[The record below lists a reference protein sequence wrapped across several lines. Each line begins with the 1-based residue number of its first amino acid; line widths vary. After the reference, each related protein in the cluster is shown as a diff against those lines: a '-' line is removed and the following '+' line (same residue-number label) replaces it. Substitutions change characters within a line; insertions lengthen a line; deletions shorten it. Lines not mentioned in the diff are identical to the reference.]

1 MIEKILNRF
10 YWLAECMCKIMMCI
24 QIVCVAFVVIGRF
37 VFSKT
42 PAWGEETTLLC
53 LVWVA
58 LISAAITLRENGHMR
73 ITAFDNRMSKKML
86 FVLDL
91 LCDAFLL
98 FFAAMMIKEG
108 LNLAKIT
115 SMSILPGLRIKS
127 SWLYSATWVSGIV
140 FVIAVL
146 ENIWCLLTGR
156 ELPKAPVDAGPGD

>member
-10 YWLAECMCKIMMCI
+10 YWLAEVMCKIMMCV

-73 ITAFDNRMSKKML
+73 ITAFDDRLSKKAILCFDL
-86 FVLDL
+86 F
-91 LCDAFLL
+91 CDVFLL
-98 FFAAMMIKEG
+98 LFAAMMIKEG

-127 SWLYSATWVSGIV
+127 SYLYSATWVSGIV
-140 FVIAVL
+140 YVIAVL
-146 ENIWCLLTGR
+146 ENVWRLLTGK
-156 ELPKAPVDAGPGD
+156 ELPKAPED

>member
-10 YWLAECMCKIMMCI
+10 YWLAECLCKIMMLV
-24 QIVCVAFVVIGRF
+24 QIVCVAFVVVGRF

-73 ITAFDNRMSKKML
+73 ITAFDEHLSKKAL

-91 LCDAFLL
+91 ITNAFLL
-98 FFAAMMIKEG
+98 LFACFMIKEG

-140 FVIAVL
+140 FVIAIL
-146 ENIWCLLTGR
+146 ENAWRTLTGK
-156 ELPKAPVDAGPGD
+156 EPLKSPED

>member
-1 MIEKILNRF
+1 MIEKVLDRF
-10 YWLAECMCKIMMCI
+10 YWLAEFLCKIMMCI
-24 QIVCVAFVVIGRF
+24 QIVCVAFVVVGRF

-42 PAWGEETTLLC
+42 PSWGEETTLLC

-73 ITAFDNRMSKKML
+73 ITAFDDRMSKKTI

-91 LCDAFLL
+91 ICDAFLL
-98 FFAAMMIKEG
+98 VFAAMMIKEG

-127 SWLYSATWVSGIV
+127 SYLYSATWVSGIV
-140 FVIAVL
+140 YVIAVL
-146 ENIWCLLTGR
+146 ENVWRLLTGR
-156 ELPKAPVDAGPGD
+156 ELPKAPAEGGSAD

>member
-10 YWLAECMCKIMMCI
+10 YWLAEVMCKIMMCV
-24 QIVCVAFVVIGRF
+24 QIVCVAFVVVGRF

-73 ITAFDNRMSKKML
+73 ITAFDEHMSKKTR
-86 FVLDL
+86 FILDL
-91 LCDAFLL
+91 FSDAFLL
-98 FFAAMMIKEG
+98 LFACFMIKEG

-127 SWLYSATWVSGIV
+127 SYLYSATWVSGIV
-140 FVIAVL
+140 YIIAVL
-146 ENIWCLLTGR
+146 ENVWRLLTGR
-156 ELPKAPVDAGPGD
+156 EMPKSPFEGGSSD

>member
-10 YWLAECMCKIMMCI
+10 FWLAEFLCKVMMCV

-58 LISAAITLRENGHMR
+58 LISAAITLRENSHMR
-73 ITAFDNRMSKKML
+73 ITAFDHRMSKKAI

-91 LCDAFLL
+91 LCDIFLL
-98 FFAAMMIKEG
+98 LFAGMMIKEG
-108 LNLAKIT
+108 LKLAKIT

-127 SWLYSATWVSGIV
+127 SYLYSATWVSGIV
-140 FVIAVL
+140 FVIAIL
-146 ENIWCLLTGR
+146 ENAWRTLTGK
-156 ELPKAPVDAGPGD
+156 EPLKAPEDSGSAD

>member
-10 YWLAECMCKIMMCI
+10 YWLAEILCKIMMCV
-24 QIVCVAFVVIGRF
+24 QIVCVAFVVVGRF

-73 ITAFDNRMSKKML
+73 ITAFDDRMSKRTI

-91 LCDAFLL
+91 ICDAFLL
-98 FFAAMMIKEG
+98 VFAAMMIKEG

-127 SWLYSATWVSGIV
+127 SYLYSATWVSGIV
-140 FVIAVL
+140 FVIAIL
-146 ENIWCLLTGR
+146 ENAWRTLTGK
-156 ELPKAPVDAGPGD
+156 EPLKAPEDSGSAD

>member
-10 YWLAECMCKIMMCI
+10 YWLAEVMCKIMMCI

-73 ITAFDNRMSKKML
+73 ITAFDHRLSKKTL
-86 FVLDL
+86 LVLDL
-91 LCDAFLL
+91 LTDVFLL
-98 FFAAMMIKEG
+98 VFAGMMIKEG

-127 SWLYSATWVSGIV
+127 SYLYSATWVSGIV
-140 FVIAVL
+140 YIIAVI
-146 ENIWCLLTGR
+146 ENAYCLLTGR
-156 ELPKAPVDAGPGD
+156 ELPKAPVESGPGD

>member
-10 YWLAECMCKIMMCI
+10 YWVAEFLCKIMMCV

-73 ITAFDNRMSKKML
+73 ITAFDHRMSKKMI

-91 LCDAFLL
+91 FCDVFLL
-98 FFAAMMIKEG
+98 LFAGMMIKEG
-108 LNLAKIT
+108 LNLARIT

-127 SWLYSATWVSGIV
+127 SYLYSATWFSGIV
-140 FVIAVL
+140 YVAAVL
-146 ENIWCLLTGR
+146 EHVWRVLTGR
-156 ELPKAPVDAGPGD
+156 ELPKSPAEGGAGD

>member
-10 YWLAECMCKIMMCI
+10 FWLAEFLCKVMMCI
-24 QIVCVAFVVIGRF
+24 QIVCVAFVVVGRF

-73 ITAFDNRMSKKML
+73 ITAFDERMSKKTL
-86 FVLDL
+86 VILDL
-91 LCDAFLL
+91 FSDVFLL
-98 FFAAMMIKEG
+98 LFAGMMIKEG

-140 FVIAVL
+140 YIIAVL
-146 ENIWCLLTGR
+146 EHVWRLLTGR
-156 ELPKAPVDAGPGD
+156 EMVKPPVEGGAGD

>member
-10 YWLAECMCKIMMCI
+10 YWVAEFLCKVMMCV

-73 ITAFDNRMSKKML
+73 ITAFDERLSKKAL

-91 LCDAFLL
+91 FADAFLL
-98 FFAAMMIKEG
+98 LFACFMIKEG

-127 SWLYSATWVSGIV
+127 SYLYSATWVSGIV
-140 FVIAVL
+140 YIIAVL
-146 ENIWCLLTGR
+146 ENIWRLLTGK
-156 ELPKAPVDAGPGD
+156 EMPKAPFDTGSSD

>member
-10 YWLAECMCKIMMCI
+10 YWLAEILCKIMMCV
-24 QIVCVAFVVIGRF
+24 QIVCVAFVVVGRF

-73 ITAFDNRMSKKML
+73 ITAFDNRMSKRTI

-91 LCDAFLL
+91 ICDAFLL
-98 FFAAMMIKEG
+98 LFAAMMIKEG

-127 SWLYSATWVSGIV
+127 SYLYSATWASGIV
-140 FVIAVL
+140 YVAAVL
-146 ENIWCLLTGR
+146 ENLWRLLTGK
-156 ELPKAPVDAGPGD
+156 ELPKSPFEASAGD